1 MALVPQVNPAIK
13 EIHGPNFMSGFGHA
27 EMRPGMARVT
37 GPEFGTLLR
46 KHRVRVGLTQRELAD
61 LSTISVRAIR
71 DLEQGKASR
80 PRPNTVRL
88 IADGLRLTR
97 QARVELELAA
107 NNGTKPR
114 TDYDHALAPPPIAM
128 DAIIGREAEA
138 AALER
143 ELSDGQRRFVNVV
156 GLSGVGKSRL
166 TLEVATRI
174 HGCAKTPVL
183 WTAAPGTTPVYDCA
197 LRDERLSAIAQA
209 GVSDLFGCTVRA
221 DLAELIADRKTL
233 LVIDGADAHSPR
245 PEPLMRL
252 LQDCPKLCILIT
264 SVRPHGLPGERT
276 FLLPTLRTPAST
288 DERDATSLARVP
300 AVRLFLDH
308 ARPVQPDYRLTQGD
322 VPLVAEICS
331 LLDGLPRALIAAA
344 PWLALYGPE
353 RLLQTLRDDPA
364 GLADHGELAQ
374 SLAELP
380 AAEQDLLGRLRH
392 TSGVF
397 TVDDVVALTGLSLP
411 DAGRSLRRLLVHGVV
426 RSRDAQGA
434 FQVLNLV
441 RAQLGRDFVPSS
453 V

>member
-1 MALVPQVNPAIK
+1 
-13 EIHGPNFMSGFGHA
+13 MSGFRHA
-27 EMRPGMARVT
+27 RMRLGMARVT

-107 NNGTKPR
+107 SNGTKPR

-138 AALER
+138 AVLER
-143 ELSDGQRRFVNVV
+143 ELSDSQRRLVNVV
-156 GLSGVGKSRL
+156 GLSGAGKSRL

-183 WTAAPGTTPVYDCA
+183 WTAAPGTTPAYDCA
-197 LRDERLSAIAQA
+197 LRDERLSAITQA
-209 GVSDLFGCTVRA
+209 GVTDLFGHTKSA

-233 LVIDGADAHSPR
+233 LVIDGADEQAPR

-252 LQDCPKLCILIT
+252 LQDCPKLRVLIT

-276 FLLPTLRTPAST
+276 FLLPALRTPTAT
-288 DERDATSLARVP
+288 DEASLTRVP

-308 ARPVQPDYRLTQGD
+308 AGPLNYQLTQGD
-322 VPLVAEICS
+322 IPMVAEICR

-353 RLLQTLRDDPA
+353 QLLQTLRDDPA
-364 GLADHGELAQ
+364 ELADHGELARCIK
-374 SLAELP
+374 ELP

-397 TVDDVVALTGLSLP
+397 TVDDVVALTGLGLP
-411 DAGRSLRRLLVHGVV
+411 EAGRCLRRLLVHGVV
-426 RSRDAQGA
+426 RSRDGQGA
-434 FQVLNLV
+434 FQLLNLV
-441 RAQLGRDFVPSS
+441 RAQLGREFLPSS